1 MIELRRLT
9 RADLPRLGSLLA
21 APHVERW
28 WREPHDPASLEARYG
43 PAIDGPDQTALFVV
57 FADGEE
63 IGFAQSYRI
72 AGAPGGP
79 PSSPPPADR
88 STPPAWTTCSA
99 GPSCWGRGRYPRL
112 LVQLAEVVSPAE
124 YPEVGWVVVD
134 VAQANRRSWRALEKA
149 GFHRTFAGT
158 LSSADPSDQGPAY
171 PYLLAHRPGRSKAR
185 GVVAAPRN
193 SSLARPAL
201 ARTSRARWARHTPR
215 RPAPASAVEPQARCA
230 TSRGGPDGAA

>member
-1 MIELRRLT
+1 VDPTEGMIELRRLT
-9 RADLPRLGSLLA
+9 RADLPRLGSWLA

-57 FADGEE
+57 LLDGEE

-72 AGAPGGP
+72 AADPEWAAVIAAAGGP
-79 PSSPPPADR
+79 IA
-88 STPPAWTTCSA
+88 AA
-99 GPSCWGRGRYPRL
+99 GMDYLLGRPELLGRGLGPRL
-112 LVQLAEVVSPAE
+112 LVQLAEAALAE

-171 PYLLAHRPGRSKAR
+171 LYLLARPTR
-185 GVVAAPRN
+185 
-193 SSLARPAL
+193 
-201 ARTSRARWARHTPR
+201 
-215 RPAPASAVEPQARCA
+215 
-230 TSRGGPDGAA
+230 